1 MMRPAVALLFLVLI
15 LEGCSPSHEQ
25 TATTEREMT
34 APEAAYDAGARAKKK
49 AEDIKKEQEKKAQEA
64 LDATD
69 Q

>member
-1 MMRPAVALLFLVLI
+1 MMKVSVAVVALIVI
-15 LEGCSPSHEQ
+15 AGCAPSEEP
-25 TATTEREMT
+25 ATKTEREMT